1 MESHSLPVASDTRR
15 EQSRISSIST
25 YLHIIYLFRSHTS
38 HISAAVQHVHSTHD
52 THTAADTSRPSQPMW
67 HHQHQPLLSRGR
79 ALHQAGGRAGGQ
91 QRIVDTLMNT
101 QYLWCL
107 LYTTFFMLKTPPQLR
122 TSDSACPLPAR
133 KSTNCRYFRQL

>member
-1 MESHSLPVASDTRR
+1 MIWNILMALRSNLLVTVYTNTLYISFIFSD
-15 EQSRISSIST
+15 
-25 YLHIIYLFRSHTS
+25 HIHN
-38 HISAAVQHVHSTHD
+38 ISAAVHHVPSTHD
-52 THTAADTSRPSQPMW
+52 THTAADTSRPFQPMW

-107 LYTTFFMLKTPPQLR
+107 LCTTFFIFHVENPHTFKQVSPKLKTL
-122 TSDSACPLPAR
+122 S
-133 KSTNCRYFRQL
+133 NW